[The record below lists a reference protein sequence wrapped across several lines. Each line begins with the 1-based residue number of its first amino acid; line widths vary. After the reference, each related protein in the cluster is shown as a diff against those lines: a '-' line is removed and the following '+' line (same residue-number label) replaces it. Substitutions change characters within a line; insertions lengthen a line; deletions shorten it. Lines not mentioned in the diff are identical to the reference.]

1 MSSRGCAETLDTSS
15 FLTDSRLYGCRTIL
29 GSCIQ
34 NAGNCWLA
42 HTRLSVVDNLR
53 IPMFSHRGQQF
64 LLRCYD
70 NRWRLGRGH
79 EGTPFKEWV
88 STTVVRMSD
97 GSDSLYSS
105 RNLTQNNWLLLL
117 KHCQFWGLM
126 SSPWRLLKIWIHE
139 GVRGRKS
146 WIWIIDTMESCERV
160 SGIGINDSV
169 MCG

>member
-1 MSSRGCAETLDTSS
+1 MSSRGAAETLGTSS
-15 FLTDSRLYGCRTIL
+15 FLTDSRLYGYRTFL
-29 GSCIQ
+29 GGCIQ
-34 NAGNCWLA
+34 TADNCWLA

-97 GSDSLYSS
+97 GSASLNSS

-117 KHCQFWGLM
+117 KHSQIWVWM
-126 SSPWRLLKIWIHE
+126 SSAWRFLKIWIHKR
-139 GVRGRKS
+139 VRGSKS
-146 WIWIIDTMESCERV
+146 RICIVYAMQSCERV
-160 SGIGINDSV
+160 PGNGINDSV